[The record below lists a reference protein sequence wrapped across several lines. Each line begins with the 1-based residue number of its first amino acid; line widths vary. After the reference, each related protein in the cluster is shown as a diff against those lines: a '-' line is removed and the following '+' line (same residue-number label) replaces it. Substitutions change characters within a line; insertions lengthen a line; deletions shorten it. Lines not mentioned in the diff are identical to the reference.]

1 MKEVFRQS
9 ASLNTCRR
17 NASTCTSG
25 IPGDSTHV
33 KNTCMNFSH
42 VWQKRVKQDHCD
54 NANFPKFI
62 KDRLSKLAVV
72 ICNRKTYG
80 IDFRSYRSL
89 DDRHWIFFFF
99 LRKQECFRRHRLWLW
114 CDAYCYCPNVLPG
127 NFLAFLSR
135 KTDLILK
142 QRKIKLTASY
152 SLYYTKSYWTSFL
165 KVSKII

>member
-1 MKEVFRQS
+1 MCDWLHILSNFCIILCLSKPLDTMLPGVYCSHTLWLDLNCKLFFIHSYFDLWQMCNNAIPLQDSVKEVFRQS
-9 ASLNTCRR
+9 ASLNTCRW

-33 KNTCMNFSH
+33 KNTRMNFSH

-72 ICNRKTYG
+72 ICNRKTCG

-99 LRKQECFRRHRLWLW
+99 KKAGML
-114 CDAYCYCPNVLPG
+114 
-127 NFLAFLSR
+127 
-135 KTDLILK
+135 
-142 QRKIKLTASY
+142 
-152 SLYYTKSYWTSFL
+152 
-165 KVSKII
+165 